1 MNSEIECVSNLF
13 SALLYSALCLL
24 LPDSMSVY
32 PCQITNL
39 HGSRVLD
46 IKFVDLGVPAS
57 VEVIELRE
65 IPPPFL
71 HELMVI
77 PPQVGRK
84 DPWLY

>member
-1 MNSEIECVSNLF
+1 MKSNALQTNS
-13 SALLYSALCLL
+13 LLCYILRCACFNQTVCL
-24 LPDSMSVY
+24 Y

-65 IPPPFL
+65 IPPSFL

-84 DPWLY
+84 DPWLN